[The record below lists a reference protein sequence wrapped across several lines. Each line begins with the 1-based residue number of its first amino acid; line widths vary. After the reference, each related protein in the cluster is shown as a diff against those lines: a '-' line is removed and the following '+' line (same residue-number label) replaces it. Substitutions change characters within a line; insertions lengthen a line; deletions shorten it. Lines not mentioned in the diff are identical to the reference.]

1 MQCLEPQGQ
10 HYIWFSLRNVVP
22 GVLRQHCGRFFPVQY
37 FPDTSET
44 TLHKKITFANADPER
59 TDFVLQE
66 NNLRNVFQKKP
77 SRGVLIKSCSE
88 NMPQITLQHCCSPV
102 NLLYIS
108 RTPFPKNTLWWTASG
123 CLKSA
128 WALYKEGNYLC
139 NVGPTVHSRVVN
151 FVQILLRECCTG
163 QITCEM
169 LTQSAQ
175 SSFHSNIT

>member
-44 TLHKKITFANADPER
+44 TLHKKITFANVDPER

-108 RTPFPKNTLWWTASG
+108 KHLFLRTSSG
-123 CLKSA
+123 GLLLVVLNLPEHCTRKAIICAML
-128 WALYKEGNYLC
+128 
-139 NVGPTVHSRVVN
+139 GPQSTV
-151 FVQILLRECCTG
+151 
-163 QITCEM
+163 
-169 LTQSAQ
+169 
-175 SSFHSNIT
+175 